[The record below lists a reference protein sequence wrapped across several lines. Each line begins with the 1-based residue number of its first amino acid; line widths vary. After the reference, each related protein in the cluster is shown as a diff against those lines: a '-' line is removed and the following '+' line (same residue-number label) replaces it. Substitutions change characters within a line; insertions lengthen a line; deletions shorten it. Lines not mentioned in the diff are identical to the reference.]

1 MYKITIHDPLNG
13 QVTFEATSP
22 NDVLNLV
29 DEYKR
34 RHGLAKRVD
43 VGQALGPLKPPPWP
57 VTCRGAFASTEIVGM
72 LNNKD

>member
-22 NDVLNLV
+22 NDLLNLV

-34 RHGLAKRVD
+34 RHDLAKRVD
-43 VGQALGPLKPPPWP
+43 AGRALGPLKPPPWP
-57 VTCRGAFASTEIVGM
+57 VTCGGAIASTEIVGM
-72 LNNKD
+72 FNNKD

>member
-22 NDVLNLV
+22 NDLLNLV
-29 DEYKR
+29 DAYKR
-34 RHGLAKRVD
+34 MNGLAKRVD

-57 VTCRGAFASTEIVGM
+57 VTCGGAIASTGISGV
-72 LNNKD
+72 LYNKD